1 MSRLMR
7 VFANLLDRLL
17 AMIHPRRGRKRKRVT
32 MRYLM
37 LLFLAISATPCIE
50 LIFKP
55 EP

>member
-17 AMIHPRRGRKRKRVT
+17 GLIHPRRARKRKRVT

-37 LLFLAISATPCIE
+37 LLSLAVPAMPFIAITVTNN
-50 LIFKP
+50 
-55 EP
+55 